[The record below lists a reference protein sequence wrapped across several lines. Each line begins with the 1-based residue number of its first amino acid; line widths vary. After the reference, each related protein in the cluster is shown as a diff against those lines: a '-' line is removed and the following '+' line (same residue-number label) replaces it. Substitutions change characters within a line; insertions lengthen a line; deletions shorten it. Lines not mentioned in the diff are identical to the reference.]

1 SGISD
6 IGEFLGAGTAS
17 VQMGVDTGD
26 KGLLMGT
33 SAGSVKRTPKAPTP
47 IGESRKGGA
56 VRKAGGTAIITLS
69 DEERHAKLVD
79 LEERMMAA
87 AEELRFEEAAKL
99 RDEIRKLHAA
109 GV

>member
-1 SGISD
+1 
-6 IGEFLGAGTAS
+6 
-17 VQMGVDTGD
+17 M
-26 KGLLMGT
+26 
-33 SAGSVKRTPKAPTP
+33 
-47 IGESRKGGA
+47 
-56 VRKAGGTAIITLS
+56 RKAGGTAIITLS

-87 AEELRFEEAAKL
+87 AEQLHFEEAAKL